1 MEKKKKKIIVKYKNM
16 RKFKFILLIIGNI
29 LFISSVCSG
38 QEARIGMH
46 DPVMIKEGGKYYIFA
61 TGNGITVWSSDDMK
75 SWTREKPVF
84 DAPPQWAVNIMAVHS
99 LNDPSVPVF
108 RLFGGNMWAPD
119 ISFYNGQYYLYYS
132 VSAFGKNTSCI
143 GLVTNKTLNPS
154 DPNFKWVDQGPVVCS
169 RPGIDNW
176 NAIDP
181 NLLFG
186 EDGYPYLIWGSFWDG
201 LQIARLTDD
210 LKTIHPRARPVTVA
224 SRKTDENMENPPAT
238 GDNPVAAGGNA
249 IEAPF
254 VIKKGNYFYFFASI
268 DYCCRGVNSTYK
280 MIYGRSEKITGPYLD
295 KEGKSMRTG
304 GGTILMEGDENWY
317 GVGHNGFATID
328 GKDYIVFHAYDAK
341 DNGQSK
347 LRIFEILW
355 DKDGWPIVGNSVY

>member
-1 MEKKKKKIIVKYKNM
+1 MHKLIIS
-16 RKFKFILLIIGNI
+16 LLIIARI
-29 LFISSVCSG
+29 LIFPSVSLG
-38 QEARIGMH
+38 QESRIGVH
-46 DPVMIKEGGKYYIFA
+46 DPVMIKHQNRYYVFA
-61 TGNGITVWSSDDMK
+61 TGNGIDVWSSPDMK

-84 DAPPQWAVNIMAVHS
+84 DTPPQWAVNIMAMFT
-99 LNDPSVPVF
+99 LNDKTANVF
-108 RLFGGNMWAPD
+108 RLFGGHIWAPD
-119 ISFYNGQYYLYYS
+119 ISFHNGQYYLYYS

-143 GLVTNKTLNPS
+143 GLSTNKTLNPS
-154 DPNFKWVDQGPVVCS
+154 DPDFQWIDYGPVVCS

-181 NLLFG
+181 NLIYG
-186 EDGYPYLIWGSFWDG
+186 EDGNPYLIWGSFWDG

-210 LKTIHPRARPVTVA
+210 LKSIHPRSQPVTIA
-224 SRKTDENMENPPAT
+224 SQKPDTNMPNPPAT

-254 VIKKGNYFYFFASI
+254 VVKKGNYFYFFASI
-268 DYCCRGVNSTYK
+268 DYCCRGINSTYK

-304 GGTILMEGDENWY
+304 GGTILMAGDENWH

-328 GKDYIVFHAYDAK
+328 GKDYLLFHAYDAK
-341 DNGQSK
+341 DNGRSK
-347 LRIFEILW
+347 LRIFEMSW
-355 DKDGWPIVGNSVY
+355 DKGGWPVVGNSIY